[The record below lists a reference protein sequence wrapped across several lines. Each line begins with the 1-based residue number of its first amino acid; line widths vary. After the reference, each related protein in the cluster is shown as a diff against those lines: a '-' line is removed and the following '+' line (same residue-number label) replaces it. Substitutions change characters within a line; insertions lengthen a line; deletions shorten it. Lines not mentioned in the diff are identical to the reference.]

1 MKNFYQLFRARV
13 LTLENHLRFGKSV
26 LMILLVCLFVTTS
39 AFAQSKQVSGTVLD
53 ELGTPLPGATVL
65 IKGSTTGTQ
74 TDFDGNFT
82 IAANASDVLVISYVS
97 YKAQEIT
104 VGNQTS
110 IQVSLTLDTAMLDEV
125 VVTGYGKQ
133 SRAKLTTSVSKLDTR
148 VLETSTRSNA
158 ATALQGTISGLRV
171 TNTTGQ
177 PGATPQITLRGGT
190 NFNGSG
196 SPLILIDGVP
206 GSFYALNSDD

>member
-1 MKNFYQLFRARV
+1 MNNLFQLFRV
-13 LTLENHLRFGKSV
+13 KIPSLGNHRRFCRSMQ
-26 LMILLVCLFVTTS
+26 LMLLVCSLVTTS
-39 AFAQSKQVSGTVLD
+39 AWAQTNKVSGTVLD

-65 IKGSTTGTQ
+65 IKGTSEGTQ
-74 TDFDGNFT
+74 TDFDGNFS
-82 IAANASDVLVISYVS
+82 IQASPSDILVISYVS
-97 YKAQEIT
+97 YKPQEVT

-110 IQVSLTLDTAMLDEV
+110 IQVGLTLDTAMLDEV

-148 VLETSTRSNA
+148 VMETSTRSNA

-177 PGATPQITLRGGT
+177 PGSTPQIILRGGYQ
-190 NFNGSG
+190 F
-196 SPLILIDGVP
+196 
-206 GSFYALNSDD
+206 